1 MNHPLICPAHAPVPR
16 LGRSQART
24 SRQASAPRQALAMAA
39 AALLLGAV
47 STPAALAAEGLTLAQ
62 TEQLWPSLRARI
74 TLQTAAISPLK
85 LADWGRLLPAQGD
98 TGLAGGAVLG
108 DYVFAQPSFGSFRA
122 TSGLVFGV
130 QGRVPSFGVA
140 SFSAGSR
147 LGLALGTGSAPLG
160 SLDEAWQATPY
171 LGLGFS
177 SPLGDSGFSLSADL
191 GWLAEN
197 PATVGLGGSGL
208 RLRSA
213 EAGRRDWRLSPLLQ
227 FGMRYTF

>member
-1 MNHPLICPAHAPVPR
+1 MTHPQIRPAPRPVPR
-16 LGRSQART
+16 HAQARA
-24 SRQASAPRQALAMAA
+24 QAARRFLARCPALALAA
-39 AALLLGAV
+39 GGLLLGLGSA
-47 STPAALAAEGLTLAQ
+47 PAALAAEGLSLAQ

-122 TSGLVFGV
+122 TSGLVFGA
-130 QGRVPSFGVA
+130 QGRVPHFGVA

-191 GWLAEN
+191 GWLAES
-197 PATVGLGGSGL
+197 PATVGQGGSGL

-213 EAGRRDWRLSPLLQ
+213 DPGRRDLRLSPLLQ

>member
-1 MNHPLICPAHAPVPR
+1 MTPTQICPAHPAMPR
-16 LGRSQART
+16 LEHAPTRPEQRPWA
-24 SRQASAPRQALAMAA
+24 SRPALAMAA
-39 AALLLGAV
+39 TVLLLGVGSA
-47 STPAALAAEGLTLAQ
+47 PATLAAEGLSLAQ

-98 TGLAGGAVLG
+98 TGLTGGAVLG

-122 TSGLVFGV
+122 TSGLVFGA
-130 QGRVPSFGVA
+130 QGRVPHFGVA

-147 LGLALGTGSAPLG
+147 LGLALGTGGAQLG

-191 GWLAEN
+191 GWLAES
-197 PATVGLGGSGL
+197 PATVGQGGSGL

-213 EAGRRDWRLSPLLQ
+213 DPSRRDLRLSPLLQ